1 MSISIKD
8 TEHIAKL
15 SRLVLSEPEK
25 KKFPKE
31 LSSILDYIEQLKEV
45 NVNGVKPTAQVTGL
59 TNITRE
65 DKVNQAESKKT
76 REQILENAPMRDG
89 DFVKVKSVF

>member
-15 SRLVLSEPEK
+15 SRLELSESEK
-25 KKFPKE
+25 KKFSKE
-31 LSSILDYIEQLKEV
+31 LSSILNYIEQLKEV
-45 NVNGVKPTAQVTGL
+45 DTDKVEPTAQVTGL

-65 DKVNQAESKKT
+65 DKVDQTESKKT